1 MSNPENWNVGSNPA
15 LTTNLKLIIM
25 EHKIDENTIWF
36 DTGQIVV
43 SRKYIKKLFVEHKK
57 GVFGTRVVEG
67 PPIYF
72 DELNQNQL
80 ALVNIM
86 LTAQDVLV
94 NELNCSEL

>member
-1 MSNPENWNVGSNPA
+1 MEN
-15 LTTNLKLIIM
+15 KM
-25 EHKIDENTIWF
+25 DKNTIWF

-57 GVFGTRVVEG
+57 GVFGTRIVKG

-72 DELNQNQL
+72 DELNQSQL

-86 LTAQDVLV
+86 LIAQDALI
-94 NELNCSEL
+94 NELNGNEL

>member
-1 MSNPENWNVGSNPA
+1 
-15 LTTNLKLIIM
+15 M

-86 LTAQDVLV
+86 LTAQDALF